1 MTEHTL
7 PVARW
12 GADRWTARTEDSGGH
27 LPGRLRVVTLN
38 TWFDHQDRPKRLAAQ
53 LATFEA
59 LAPDVI
65 ALQEVTADL
74 VDVLLRAPWVRAG
87 YAVPDA
93 IGTLLGAYGYG
104 VMLLVRGPVV
114 RFTYT
119 PLPSD
124 MGRGVLVADLGEG
137 LAVGT
142 VHLESLA
149 EGSVR
154 RVPQL
159 RICQQALA
167 AAQTAA
173 LVGDFNFCHTY
184 PEEAAITAPWTDVWP
199 LRHGDDPGWTCD
211 TVNNPMRAYPG
222 EPPKQERYDRVLFR
236 DDTHAWH
243 VGDVA
248 RVGVDPIAPGIWLS
262 DHFGLV
268 ADFHPAPPDGTH
280 ARGLRFSTA

>member
-1 MTEHTL
+1 MSGQTL
-7 PVARW
+7 PVLRWRTNGWTGGAEYSARETP
-12 GADRWTARTEDSGGH
+12 D
-27 LPGRLRVVTLN
+27 RLRVVTLN
-38 TWFDHQDRPKRLAAQ
+38 TWFDHQDRPKRLSAQ

-59 LAPDVI
+59 LAPDVL

-74 VDVLLRAPWVRAG
+74 VDLLLRAPWVRAR

-104 VMLLVRGPVV
+104 VLLLVRGPVV

-124 MGRGVLVADLGEG
+124 MGRGVLIADLGEG

-159 RICQQALA
+159 IRCQQLLA
-167 AAQTAA
+167 GARTAA

-184 PEEAAITAPWTDVWP
+184 PEQAAITPPWTDVWP
-199 LRHGDDPGWTCD
+199 ARHGDDPGWTCD
-211 TVNNPMRAYPG
+211 TVQNPMRACPG
-222 EPPKQERYDRVLFR
+222 EPPKRRRYDRMLFR
-236 DDTHAWH
+236 DDANAWH
-243 VGDVA
+243 VGNVA
-248 RVGVDPIAPGIWLS
+248 RIGVDPIAPGIWLS

-268 ADFHPAPPDGTH
+268 ADFHRTPD
-280 ARGLRFSTA
+280 RPS